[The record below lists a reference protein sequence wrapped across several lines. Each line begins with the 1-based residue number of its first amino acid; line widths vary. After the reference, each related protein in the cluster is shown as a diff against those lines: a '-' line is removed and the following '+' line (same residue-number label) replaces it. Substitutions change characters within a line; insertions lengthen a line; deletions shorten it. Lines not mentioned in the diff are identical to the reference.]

1 MTSKIKP
8 YEGKEPYV
16 FISYCQQDMALC
28 GSLVN
33 ELNARHVRVWF
44 DNAVHIGDMWPE
56 VIANHLKDCR
66 VCILLIT
73 NNFVGSVNCNNE
85 LAFST
90 QNHIPAIPLLAD
102 GTNVSAGMQMTLAA
116 IKYIKFDPTRPLP
129 VDKLMESPDLK
140 ACVDPNWKPPVQPI
154 ESVKTGEG
162 TTMGQEGSHV
172 RPMESP
178 KRDVP
183 PEMPPEPPKAG
194 STLVVNLTQHRAYVG
209 RKKQVFLYRDKEKG
223 LAAGGENKAGAVA
236 EFAAGKDAVSVLNRA
251 GENVYT
257 EKAQLTDGG
266 RADIAGSGVLQI
278 GGQLLWIGT
287 GDLAEAT
294 ERRGFIG
301 SLYCTGTGEHVCVVE
316 GIILGR
322 NYPWRS
328 GAMDDRFISGKNTQI
343 QAKGAGYVIKD
354 VGDDGSGSVN
364 GTWLNK
370 TLLEAGRAYELK
382 DGDRI
387 QLGETELRFA
397 FIPVEKIQ

>member
-1 MTSKIKP
+1 MISKIKP

-16 FISYCQQDMALC
+16 FISYCQQDMELC
-28 GSLVN
+28 DSLVN
-33 ELNARHVRVWF
+33 ELNARNIRVWF
-44 DNAVHIGDMWPE
+44 DNAVHIGDMWPD
-56 VIANHLKDCR
+56 VIADHLKTCR

-73 NNFVGSVNCNNE
+73 NNFVSSVNCNNE

-90 QNHIPAIPLLAD
+90 QNSIPAIPLLAE
-102 GTNVSAGMQMTLAA
+102 GTNISVGMQMMLST

-129 VDKLMESPDLK
+129 IEKLMESPDLK
-140 ACVDPNWKPPVQPI
+140 ACVGTEPI
-154 ESVKTGEG
+154 PADDTDDK
-162 TTMGQEGSHV
+162 
-172 RPMESP
+172 
-178 KRDVP
+178 
-183 PEMPPEPPKAG
+183 PPEPPKTG
-194 STLVVNLTQHRAYVG
+194 NTLIVNLTQRRAYVS
-209 RKKQVFLYRDKEKG
+209 RKEQVYIYIDKEKG
-223 LAAGGENKAGAVA
+223 LAAGGENSADIVADIVA
-236 EFAAGKDAVSVLNRA
+236 EENAACFLNRA

-257 EKAQLTDGG
+257 EKTRLTDG
-266 RADIAGSGVLQI
+266 DQTVIAGSGTIQI
-278 GGQLLWIGT
+278 EGQTLWIGS
-287 GDLAEAT
+287 GDLAEVT

-301 SLYCTGTGEHVCVVE
+301 SLHCTGTDEHVCVVE
-316 GIILGR
+316 GIILGK

-343 QAKGAGYVIKD
+343 QATGSGYVIKD

-387 QLGETELRFA
+387 QLGETELRFS